1 MLPLKKTSIELP
13 PELIKQLNEQLDKA
27 KKLIDNHF
35 MLVPEKNMKAQ
46 QEKESKSVS
55 FVSAIGMSCEKKKTE
70 VQISFV
76 NNYMHCF
83 ILPS

>member
-13 PELIKQLNEQLDKA
+13 PELIKQLNEQIDKA

-35 MLVPEKNMKAQ
+35 MLVPEKNTKGQ

-55 FVSAIGMSCEKKKTE
+55 FVSDIGKSCEKKKTE
-70 VQISFV
+70 AQISLV
-76 NNYMHCF
+76 DNHLHCF